1 MPKREEF
8 SRRPLS
14 RRLGFQMS
22 GNPTTNALSPN
33 IKMLKVH
40 KENAFSFSES
50 KLRIF
55 SFWNEQAV
63 LKHNREL
70 TPENGGETA

>member
-1 MPKREEF
+1 
-8 SRRPLS
+8 
-14 RRLGFQMS
+14 
-22 GNPTTNALSPN
+22 
-33 IKMLKVH
+33 MLKVH